1 MFLFRYDNREGKR
14 VVGDKNFP
22 KNVRFITVAVQPK
35 NDNQTSD
42 LLYLTCLHLD
52 HRYESTRLKELEV
65 ITKTLNS
72 FTSHTNENKTPH
84 IWVGDF
90 NSLTND
96 DYSVDEW
103 NEISRIRKLN
113 SWERPHVDV
122 TNKVSD
128 Y

>member
-1 MFLFRYDNREGKR
+1 MN
-14 VVGDKNFP
+14 NSQ
-22 KNVRFITVAVQPK
+22 A
-35 NDNQTSD
+35 SD
-42 LLYLTCLHLD
+42 LLYLTCIHLD
-52 HRYESTRLKELEV
+52 HRYESTRLKELDV
-65 ITKTLNS
+65 ITKTL
-72 FTSHTNENKTPH
+72 TSLTSNTNDNKTPH

-90 NSLTND
+90 NSLTKD

-113 SWERPHVDV
+113 CWEWPHVDV